1 MRFIS
6 HFILFYHCEIA
17 LMFLHRL
24 VKLSLPNYGDFELIF
39 SQIQQFITICSKEQI
54 QFAADKCTYPH
65 SLRKS
70 VIFYVAGYFGL
81 MVFLTTIT
89 FSCPLVPLYNPVFG
103 GPQTGETNHSKTSF
117 GYGHYGKKFLSV
129 VILSKTLLTVN
140 MVSNF

>member
-81 MVFLTTIT
+81 MLFCRRLLSVAHLCHFITQCLVDLKQVRLTTGK
-89 FSCPLVPLYNPVFG
+89 LVLG
-103 GPQTGETNHSKTSF
+103 M
-117 GYGHYGKKFLSV
+117 
-129 VILSKTLLTVN
+129 VIMGRN
-140 MVSNF
+140 A

>member
-1 MRFIS
+1 MQFIS

-54 QFAADKCTYPH
+54 QFAADKCTYSH

-70 VIFYVAGYFGL
+70 VIFYVAGSFGL
-81 MVFLTTIT
+81 MLFFDDDYFQLPT
-89 FSCPLVPLYNPVFG
+89 CA
-103 GPQTGETNHSKTSF
+103 
-117 GYGHYGKKFLSV
+117 
-129 VILSKTLLTVN
+129 TL
-140 MVSNF
+140 